1 MTVGLWRDLWGAAR
15 SLDFSAAGDGAS
27 PVSTHAVVR
36 CGQRPYNLSVMSSTA
51 SLPEIP
57 HSNSNGH
64 RRNPALRVLYYTV
77 CLLLVALIAG
87 VWWLY
92 WIARLPL
99 PQLDGSVSVSGISS
113 KVRVM
118 RDEQGVP
125 TIQAA
130 TLEDLF
136 FAQGYV
142 TAQDRLWQMDM
153 LRRAAA
159 GELSEIIGEDTVK
172 MDREQRILGLRIAA
186 EAAEKNISARDR
198 GFLDAYA
205 RGVNA
210 FLESHRD
217 RLSLEFRLMKYTPRP
232 WTVTDSLLVGA
243 RMVQDLTHYSNPP
256 ALTRE
261 KILAK
266 LGPEL
271 TADLYVNSS
280 WRDRPP
286 TEVRRMEDEPAVH
299 SSDTDEDEDDDEEV
313 DPEGGNGRLI
323 SGLASGSD
331 FVNTL
336 QLAGHVP
343 QGLKPAFFQ
352 ALNGTAEAVPLQNN
366 WVVPPGLGSAVSL
379 FPALKRWAKLVR
391 PYGTG
396 YSFDTEYSSGAGYAD
411 DSFRPGSNNW
421 VVSGQH
427 TVSGKPLLSND
438 MHLDHQ
444 MPNLWFEAH
453 LKTDSGNFDVAG
465 VTLPGV
471 PFVIV
476 GHNQRIG
483 WGFTNVGATVEDDY
497 IEEFNAQGQYKTPA
511 GWVDA
516 QHRQETIHV
525 KGKPDVTLD
534 VVTTRHGPIITELIP
549 GETRKIALR
558 WTLQDGMGLMFFDV
572 NSAEN
577 WEEFRKAFSTF
588 DAPGQNVMYGD
599 VDGHIGYQATG
610 RVPIRAA
617 GDGSLPV
624 SGSDDAHEWKGW
636 IPFDEMPHVYDP
648 PEGIL
653 ATANGRITPDG
664 YKYSISTEWEAPWRT
679 DRIYRVLESG
689 KKFAPAD
696 MLALQMDVSSTY
708 DRVCADKF
716 VYAIDHAASA
726 SDRAKQ
732 AAEILRDWDGRMSAD
747 SAAPMIETKARQELA
762 RLLLEPKLGAAA
774 DISASRPASGA
785 LSWKSYHW
793 AMSSVWLENVLTKQ
807 PARWL
812 PPGYSDYGSLL
823 TAAVENAVKQ
833 TRVASGDPSKAPS
846 DLSQWKWGKNYPVE
860 IDHPVLSQL
869 PLIGRFT
876 GPGLH
881 PLSGSNYTVK
891 AMGRGFGPSERLT
904 WNFANFDE
912 STLNVVTGESGIF
925 LSPYY
930 MDQWAAWYGGA
941 TFAFPFSQAAVEQH
955 RAHEMML
962 EPGRQEGSR

>member
-1 MTVGLWRDLWGAAR
+1 M
-15 SLDFSAAGDGAS
+15 SA
-27 PVSTHAVVR
+27 
-36 CGQRPYNLSVMSSTA
+36 A
-51 SLPEIP
+51 SLPEI
-57 HSNSNGH
+57 SSRDVG
-64 RRNPALRVLYYTV
+64 RRSRRRHPALRILYYFV

-92 WIARLPL
+92 WIARSAL
-99 PQLDGSVSVSGISS
+99 PQLDGSVSVAGISS
-113 KVRVM
+113 KVRVV
-118 RDEQGVP
+118 RDGQGVP
-125 TIQAA
+125 TIEAS

-142 TAQDRLWQMDM
+142 TAQDRLWQMDIM
-153 LRRAAA
+153 RRAAA
-159 GELSEIIGEDTVK
+159 GELSEVIGEATVK
-172 MDREQRILGLRIAA
+172 MDREQRILGLRPAA
-186 EAAEKNISARDR
+186 EAAEKKIPASER
-198 GFLDAYA
+198 GYFDAYA

-210 FLESHRD
+210 FIDSHRD
-217 RLSLEFRLMKYTPRP
+217 RLSVEFRSLKYSPRP
-232 WTVTDSLLVGA
+232 WTATDSLLVGA
-243 RMVQDLTHYSNPP
+243 HMVQYLNHYSYGR
-256 ALTRE
+256 ALERE

-286 TEVRRMEDEPAVH
+286 TEVRRIQDEPAAKH
-299 SSDTDEDEDDDEEV
+299 GDDEDDDDEEV
-313 DPEGGNGRLI
+313 DPEGGNSRMI
-323 SGLASGSD
+323 SALGVSSPLAAKKQVLRFAHD
-331 FVNTL
+331 D
-336 QLAGHVP
+336 
-343 QGLKPAFFQ
+343 
-352 ALNGTAEAVPLQNN
+352 NN
-366 WVVPPGLGSAVSL
+366 
-379 FPALKRWAKLVR
+379 FNR
-391 PYGTG
+391 
-396 YSFDTEYSSGAGYAD
+396 EEE
-411 DSFRPGSNNW
+411 DSFRAGSNNW

-444 MPNLWFEAH
+444 MPNLWFAAH
-453 LKTDSGNFDVAG
+453 LKSGNFDVAG

-483 WGFTNVGATVEDDY
+483 WGFTNVGPTVEDDF
-497 IEEFNAQGQYKTPA
+497 IEEFNTQGQYKTPA

-534 VVTTRHGPIITELIP
+534 VVTTRHGPVITELIP

-558 WTLQDGMGLMFFDV
+558 WTLQDGMGLMFFDAD
-572 NSAEN
+572 SAQN
-577 WEEFRKAFSTF
+577 WDEFRKAFSTF
-588 DAPGQNVMYGD
+588 GAPGQNVMYAD

-624 SGSDDAHEWKGW
+624 SGSDDAHEWIGW
-636 IPFDEMPHVYDP
+636 VPFDTMPHVYDP

-708 DRVCADKF
+708 DRFCADKF
-716 VYAIDHAASA
+716 VYAVDHAANA
-726 SDRAKQ
+726 SERAKR
-732 AAEILRDWDGRMSAD
+732 AAEILRDWDGRMSAN
-747 SAAPMIETKARQELA
+747 SAAPTIETKARQELA
-762 RLLLEPKLGAAA
+762 RMLLEPKLGAAA
-774 DISASRPASGA
+774 DAAAASAASGT
-785 LSWKSYHW
+785 LSWKSYRW
-793 AMSSVWLENVLTKQ
+793 MMSPVWLENVLTKQ

-812 PPGYSDYGSLL
+812 PAGYSDYGSLL

-833 TRVASGDPSKAPS
+833 TGTLSGDAAKIGSGAPA
-846 DLSQWKWGKNYPVE
+846 DLSQWTWGKYYPVE
-860 IDHPVLSQL
+860 IDHLVLSQL
-869 PLIGRFT
+869 PVIGRFT

-881 PLSGSNYTVK
+881 PLSGNNYTVK
-891 AMGRGFGPSERLT
+891 AVGHGFGPSERLT

-912 STLNVVTGESGIF
+912 STLNLVTGESGIF

-930 MDQWAAWYGGA
+930 LDQWKAWYGGS
-941 TFAFPFSQAAVEQH
+941 TFAFPFSQVAVERQ
-955 RAHEMML
+955 RTHEMTL
-962 EPGRQEGSR
+962 VPR

>member
-1 MTVGLWRDLWGAAR
+1 M
-15 SLDFSAAGDGAS
+15 
-27 PVSTHAVVR
+27 
-36 CGQRPYNLSVMSSTA
+36 SVA
-51 SLPEIP
+51 PPLPEIR
-57 HSNSNGH
+57 
-64 RRNPALRVLYYTV
+64 RRNPALRILYYAV
-77 CLLLVALIAG
+77 GVLLVALIAG

-92 WIARLPL
+92 SIARSPL
-99 PQLDGSVSVSGISS
+99 PQLDGSIAVPGISS
-113 KVRVM
+113 KVRVV
-118 RDEQGVP
+118 RDERGVP
-125 TIQAA
+125 TIEAA

-153 LRRAAA
+153 MRRAAA
-159 GELSEIIGEDTVK
+159 GELSEVIGEDTVK

-198 GFLDAYA
+198 AYFDAYA

-217 RLSLEFRLMKYTPRP
+217 RLSLEFRLLKYTPQP

-243 RMVQDLTHYSNPP
+243 RMVQDLNHYSYER

-266 LGPEL
+266 LGPQL

-280 WRDRPP
+280 WRDRTP
-286 TEVRRMEDEPAVH
+286 TDVRRIDQEPAAN
-299 SSDTDEDEDDDEEV
+299 SGDEDDDDDEEV

-323 SGLASGSD
+323 SGLPARP
-331 FVNTL
+331 
-336 QLAGHVP
+336 VP
-343 QGLKPAFFQ
+343 QELKRVRE
-352 ALNGTAEAVPLQNN
+352 NS
-366 WVVPPGLGSAVSL
+366 VVPSRLESSLSL
-379 FPALKRWAKLVR
+379 FPELKRWANLGR
-391 PYGTG
+391 P
-396 YSFDTEYSSGAGYAD
+396 SGAGYSDAL
-411 DSFRPGSNNW
+411 FRAGSNNW

-438 MHLDHQ
+438 MHLNHQ

-453 LKTDSGNFDVAG
+453 LKMATSNFDVAG
-465 VTLPGV
+465 VTLPGI

-483 WGFTNVGATVEDDY
+483 WGFTNVGPTVEDDY

-511 GWVDA
+511 GWRDA
-516 QHRQETIHV
+516 QHRQEKIHI

-534 VVTTRHGPIITELIP
+534 VVTTRHGPIINDLLPTELIP
-549 GETRKIALR
+549 GETHKIALR
-558 WTLQDGMGLMFFDV
+558 WTLQDGEGLVFFDV
-572 NSAEN
+572 DSAQN
-577 WEEFRKAFSTF
+577 WDDFRKAFSAF
-588 DAPGQNVMYGD
+588 GAPGQNVMYGD

-636 IPFDEMPHVYDP
+636 IPFDQMPHVYDP
-648 PEGIL
+648 PGGIL

-664 YKYSISTEWEAPWRT
+664 YKYSISTDWDAPWRT

-708 DRVCADKF
+708 DRFCADKF
-716 VYAIDHAASA
+716 VYAVDHAASA
-726 SDRAKQ
+726 SDRAKR
-732 AAEILRDWDGRMSAD
+732 AVEILRDWDGRMSSD
-747 SAAPMIETKARQELA
+747 SAAPTIETKARGELA

-774 DISASRPASGA
+774 DVPATGPASGN

-793 AMSSVWLENVLTKQ
+793 GMSSVWLENVLTKQ

-833 TRVASGDPSKAPS
+833 KEVPS
-846 DLSQWKWGKNYPVE
+846 DLSQWKWGKHYPVE
-860 IDHPVLSQL
+860 IDHLVLSQL
-869 PLIGRFT
+869 PVIGHFT
-876 GPGLH
+876 GPGSH
-881 PLSGSNYTVK
+881 PLSGGTYTVK
-891 AMGRGFGPSERLT
+891 AVGRGFGASERLT
-904 WNFANFDE
+904 WNFANLDE

-925 LSPYY
+925 LSPHY
-930 MDQWAAWYGGA
+930 MDQWAAWYGGS
-941 TFAFPFSQAAVEQH
+941 TFAFPFSQAVVERH
-955 RAHEMML
+955 RAHEMTL
-962 EPGRQEGSR
+962 EPR

>member
-1 MTVGLWRDLWGAAR
+1 
-15 SLDFSAAGDGAS
+15 
-27 PVSTHAVVR
+27 
-36 CGQRPYNLSVMSSTA
+36 MSSTA
-51 SLPEIP
+51 SLPEVP
-57 HSNSNGH
+57 
-64 RRNPALRVLYYTV
+64 RRNPALRILYYAV
-77 CLLLVALIAG
+77 CVLLVTLIAG

-113 KVRVM
+113 KVRVV
-118 RDEQGVP
+118 RDGHGVP
-125 TIQAA
+125 TIEAA

-153 LRRAAA
+153 MRRAAA
-159 GELSEIIGEDTVK
+159 GELSEVIGEDTVK
-172 MDREQRILGLRIAA
+172 MDREERILGLRVAA
-186 EAAEKNISARDR
+186 EAAEKSISARDR
-198 GFLDAYA
+198 AYFDAYA

-217 RLSLEFRLMKYTPRP
+217 RLSLEFRLLKYTPRP

-243 RMVQDLTHYSNPP
+243 RMVQDLNHYRNPP
-256 ALTRE
+256 PLTRE

-286 TEVRRMEDEPAVH
+286 SAVRRMDEEPAAD
-299 SSDTDEDEDDDEEV
+299 SGDEDDDDDEEV
-313 DPEGGNGRLI
+313 DPEGGNSRLI
-323 SGLASGSD
+323 SAL
-331 FVNTL
+331 
-336 QLAGHVP
+336 P
-343 QGLKPAFFQ
+343 QGVILSEAKDLLSLELTGKQVLRFAQVDNHLPSARAFES
-352 ALNGTAEAVPLQNN
+352 TS
-366 WVVPPGLGSAVSL
+366 GLPYAVSSNFTL
-379 FPALKRWAKLVR
+379 EEA
-391 PYGTG
+391 
-396 YSFDTEYSSGAGYAD
+396 

-453 LKTDSGNFDVAG
+453 LRTTTPTKTGNFDVAG
-465 VTLPGV
+465 VTLPGI

-483 WGFTNVGATVEDDY
+483 WGFTNVGPTVEDDF

-511 GWVDA
+511 GWRDA

-534 VVTTRHGPIITELIP
+534 VVTTRHGPIITELLP
-549 GETRKIALR
+549 GETRQIALR

-572 NSAEN
+572 NSAAN
-577 WEEFRKAFSTF
+577 WDQFRKAFSTF
-588 DAPGQNVMYGD
+588 GAPGQNVMYGD

-624 SGSDDAHEWKGW
+624 GGSDDAHEWKGW

-648 PEGIL
+648 PAGIL
-653 ATANGRITPDG
+653 ATANGRIAPDG
-664 YKYSISTEWEAPWRT
+664 YKYSISTNWDAPWRT

-708 DRVCADKF
+708 DRFCADKF
-716 VYAIDHAASA
+716 VYAVDHATNA
-726 SDRAKQ
+726 SDRAKR
-732 AAEILRDWDGRMSAD
+732 AADILRDWDGRMSAD
-747 SAAPMIETKARQELA
+747 SAAPTIETKARQELA

-774 DISASRPASGA
+774 DSSASSKNSGAASGA

-833 TRVASGDPSKAPS
+833 AGVPS
-846 DLSQWKWGKNYPVE
+846 DLNQWKWGKNYPVE
-860 IDHPVLSQL
+860 IDQLVLSQL
-869 PLIGRFT
+869 PVIGRFT

-881 PLSGSNYTVK
+881 PLSGSTYTVK
-891 AMGRGFGPSERLT
+891 AVGRGFGPSERLT
-904 WNFANFDE
+904 WDFANFDE

-930 MDQWAAWYGGA
+930 MDQWAAWYRGS
-941 TFAFPFSQAAVEQH
+941 TFAFPFSQAAVEQQ
-955 RAHEMML
+955 RAHEMTL
-962 EPGRQEGSR
+962 EPR

>member
-1 MTVGLWRDLWGAAR
+1 
-15 SLDFSAAGDGAS
+15 
-27 PVSTHAVVR
+27 
-36 CGQRPYNLSVMSSTA
+36 MSSAA
-51 SLPEIP
+51 SLPEVSHP
-57 HSNSNGH
+57 EV
-64 RRNPALRVLYYTV
+64 RRRRPALRILYYAV

-87 VWWLY
+87 VWWLF
-92 WIARLPL
+92 WIARSAL
-99 PQLDGSVSVSGISS
+99 PQLDGSVSVPGISS
-113 KVRVM
+113 TVRVV
-118 RDEQGVP
+118 RDGQGVP
-125 TIQAA
+125 TIEAS

-142 TAQDRLWQMDM
+142 TAQDRLWQMDIM
-153 LRRAAA
+153 RRAAA
-159 GELSEIIGEDTVK
+159 GELSEVIGSATVE
-172 MDREQRILGLRIAA
+172 MDREQRILGLRPAA
-186 EAAEKNISARDR
+186 EAAEKKISARER
-198 GFLDAYA
+198 PYFDAYA

-210 FLESHRD
+210 FINSHRD
-217 RLSLEFRLMKYTPRP
+217 RPSLEFRLLKYAPRP

-243 RMVQDLTHYSNPP
+243 HMVQYLNHYSYKR
-256 ALTRE
+256 ALERE

-271 TADLYVNSS
+271 TADLYVNSC
-280 WRDRPP
+280 WHDRPP
-286 TEVRRMEDEPAVH
+286 TEVRRIQDEPAAKH
-299 SSDTDEDEDDDEEV
+299 GDEDDDDDEEV
-313 DPEGGNGRLI
+313 DPDGGNPRL
-323 SGLASGSD
+323 SS
-331 FVNTL
+331 
-336 QLAGHVP
+336 
-343 QGLKPAFFQ
+343 
-352 ALNGTAEAVPLQNN
+352 AL
-366 WVVPPGLGSAVSL
+366 
-379 FPALKRWAKLVR
+379 
-391 PYGTG
+391 
-396 YSFDTEYSSGAGYAD
+396 SSGQVSKGPTFFGAFTREES

-444 MPNLWFEAH
+444 MPNLWFAAH
-453 LKTDSGNFDVAG
+453 LKSGNFDVAG

-483 WGFTNVGATVEDDY
+483 WGFTNVGPTVEDDF

-534 VVTTRHGPIITELIP
+534 VVTTRHGPIITELVP

-558 WTLQDGMGLMFFDV
+558 WTLQDGMGLMFFDAD
-572 NSAEN
+572 SAQN
-577 WEEFRKAFSTF
+577 WVEFRKAFSALG
-588 DAPGQNVMYGD
+588 APGQNVMYAD

-610 RVPIRAA
+610 RVPIRMA

-624 SGSDDAHEWKGW
+624 SGSDDAHEWTGW

-648 PEGIL
+648 PSGIL

-696 MLALQMDVSSTY
+696 MLALQMDVSSTF
-708 DRVCADKF
+708 DRFCADKF
-716 VYAIDHAASA
+716 VYAVDHAASA
-726 SDRAKQ
+726 TDRAKR

-747 SAAPMIETKARQELA
+747 SAAPTIETKAREELV

-774 DISASRPASGA
+774 DVPDSDANNSGA
-785 LSWKSYHW
+785 LSWKSYDW
-793 AMSSVWLENVLTKQ
+793 MMSTVWLENVLTKQ

-812 PPGYSDYGSLL
+812 PPGYADYESLL
-823 TAAVENAVKQ
+823 TAAMENVVKQ
-833 TRVASGDPSKAPS
+833 TAAPSGDVAKNASGVPS
-846 DLSQWKWGKNYPVE
+846 DLNQWTWGKHYPVE
-860 IDHPVLSQL
+860 IDHPVLSRL
-869 PLIGRFT
+869 PVVGRFT
-876 GPGLH
+876 GPGMH
-881 PLSGSNYTVK
+881 PLSGSAYTVK
-891 AMGRGFGPSERLT
+891 AVGREFGPSERLT

-912 STLNVVTGESGIF
+912 SRLNLVTGESGVF

-930 MDQWAAWYGGA
+930 MNQWAAWYGGS
-941 TFAFPFSQAAVEQH
+941 TFALPFSQAAVERH
-955 RAHEMML
+955 RAHEMTL
-962 EPGRQEGSR
+962 VPQ

>member
-1 MTVGLWRDLWGAAR
+1 MRP
-15 SLDFSAAGDGAS
+15 SAC
-27 PVSTHAVVR
+27 AVVTDTT
-36 CGQRPYNLSVMSSTA
+36 RPYNLSVMSVTA
-51 SLPEIP
+51 SLPEVR
-57 HSNSNGH
+57 
-64 RRNPALRVLYYTV
+64 RRNPALRILPYAV
-77 CLLLVALIAG
+77 CALLLALVAA
-87 VWWLY
+87 VWWAY
-92 WIARLPL
+92 WIAHSAL
-99 PQLDGSVSVSGISS
+99 PQLDGSTTVPGISS
-113 KVRVM
+113 RIRVV
-118 RDEQGVP
+118 RDEHGVP
-125 TIQAA
+125 TIEAA

-142 TAQDRLWQMDM
+142 TAQDRLWQMDIM
-153 LRRAAA
+153 RRAAA
-159 GELSEIIGEDTVK
+159 GELSEVIGEATVK
-172 MDREQRILGLRIAA
+172 MDREERILGLRTAA
-186 EAAEKNISARDR
+186 EVAEKNISALDR
-198 GFLDAYA
+198 AYFDAYA

-217 RLSLEFRLMKYTPRP
+217 RLSLEFRLLKYTPRP

-243 RMVQDLTHYSNPP
+243 RMVQDLNHYSNPP
-256 ALTRE
+256 PLTRE

-286 TEVRRMEDEPAVH
+286 TEARRMEDEPAAH
-299 SSDTDEDEDDDEEV
+299 SGDSDEDEDDDEEV
-313 DPEGGNGRLI
+313 DPAGGNSRLI
-323 SGLASGSD
+323 STLPSDLRSPDLSSTRVSEVLMESRAPSPGQTGETPVAPLAE
-331 FVNTL
+331 L
-336 QLAGHVP
+336 
-343 QGLKPAFFQ
+343 
-352 ALNGTAEAVPLQNN
+352 EA
-366 WVVPPGLGSAVSL
+366 A
-379 FPALKRWAKLVR
+379 
-391 PYGTG
+391 
-396 YSFDTEYSSGAGYAD
+396 

-427 TVSGKPLLSND
+427 TVSGKPLLAND

-453 LKTDSGNFDVAG
+453 LKTNTGNFDVAG

-483 WGFTNVGATVEDDY
+483 WGFTNVGPTVEDDY

-511 GWVDA
+511 GWRDP

-525 KGKPDVTLD
+525 KGKPDVILD
-534 VVTTRHGPIITELIP
+534 VVTTRHGPVITELLP
-549 GETRKIALR
+549 SETRKIALR
-558 WTLQDGMGLMFFDV
+558 WTLQDGMGLMFFGVD
-572 NSAEN
+572 SAEN
-577 WEEFRKAFSTF
+577 WDEFRKAFSTF
-588 DAPGQNVMYGD
+588 GAPGQNVMYAD

-610 RVPIRAA
+610 RVPIRGA

-636 IPFDEMPHVYDP
+636 IPFEEMPHVYDP
-648 PEGIL
+648 PAGIL

-664 YKYSISTEWEAPWRT
+664 YKYSIGTEWEAPWRT

-708 DRVCADKF
+708 DRFCADKF
-716 VYAIDHAASA
+716 VYAVDRAANA
-726 SDRAKQ
+726 SDRAKR

-747 SAAPMIETKARQELA
+747 SAAPTIETKARQELA

-774 DISASRPASGA
+774 GSAADEAASGVA
-785 LSWKSYHW
+785 SSPLSWKSYHW
-793 AMSSVWLENVLTKQ
+793 AMSSVWLENVLTRQ

-823 TAAVENAVKQ
+823 TAAVESAVKQ
-833 TRVASGDPSKAPS
+833 TADSSGNPSKAASQAPS
-846 DLSQWKWGKNYPVE
+846 DLGQWKWGTNYPVA
-860 IDHPVLSQL
+860 IDHLVLSQL
-869 PLIGRFT
+869 PLIARFT
-876 GPGLH
+876 GPGSH
-881 PLSGSNYTVK
+881 PLSGSTYTVK
-891 AMGRGFGPSERLT
+891 AVGRGFGPSERLT
-904 WNFANFDE
+904 WNLANFDE

-930 MDQWAAWYGGA
+930 MDQWAAWYGGS

-955 RAHEMML
+955 RTHEMTL
-962 EPGRQEGSR
+962 EPK

>member
-1 MTVGLWRDLWGAAR
+1 M
-15 SLDFSAAGDGAS
+15 SA
-27 PVSTHAVVR
+27 
-36 CGQRPYNLSVMSSTA
+36 TA
-51 SLPEIP
+51 SLPEVR
-57 HSNSNGH
+57 
-64 RRNPALRVLYYTV
+64 RRNPALRILYYVV
-77 CLLLVALIAG
+77 CVLLVALIAG

-92 WIARLPL
+92 WIARRPL

-113 KVRVM
+113 KVRVI
-118 RDEQGVP
+118 RDEHGVP
-125 TIQAA
+125 TIEAA
-130 TLEDLF
+130 TLADLF

-142 TAQDRLWQMDM
+142 TAQDRLWQMEM
-153 LRRAAA
+153 MRRAAA
-159 GELSEIIGEDTVK
+159 GELSEVIGEGTVK
-172 MDREQRILGLRIAA
+172 MDREQRILGLRLAA
-186 EAAEKNISARDR
+186 EAAEKSISARDR
-198 GFLDAYA
+198 VYFDAYA

-217 RLSLEFRLMKYTPRP
+217 RLSLEFRLMKYTPRA

-243 RMVQDLTHYSNPP
+243 RMVQDLNHYRNPP

-261 KILAK
+261 KVLAK

-286 TEVRRMEDEPAVH
+286 GDVRRMEGEPAA
-299 SSDTDEDEDDDEEV
+299 SSGDEDDDDDEEV
-313 DPEGGNGRLI
+313 DPEGGTGRLI
-323 SGLASGSD
+323 SAVPAHAPQGLKPAFFQGRNGTAEAVPYPKPLYPKSIYETGSGR
-331 FVNTL
+331 
-336 QLAGHVP
+336 HVP

-352 ALNGTAEAVPLQNN
+352 GLNGTAEAVPFPKPIYETSSTL
-366 WVVPPGLGSAVSL
+366 PSAPSSAIASA
-379 FPALKRWAKLVR
+379 FALEETDL
-391 PYGTG
+391 
-396 YSFDTEYSSGAGYAD
+396 
-411 DSFRPGSNNW
+411 FRPGSNNW

-453 LKTDSGNFDVAG
+453 LRTTTPTKTGNFDVAG
-465 VTLPGV
+465 VTLPGI

-483 WGFTNVGATVEDDY
+483 WGFTNVGPTVEDDY

-511 GWVDA
+511 GWREA

-572 NSAEN
+572 DSAQN
-577 WEEFRKAFSTF
+577 WDEFRKAFSTF
-588 DAPGQNVMYGD
+588 GAPGQNVMYGD

-624 SGSDDAHEWKGW
+624 GGSDDAHEWKGW

-653 ATANGRITPDG
+653 ATANGRIAPDG
-664 YKYSISTEWEAPWRT
+664 YKYSISTEWDAPWRT

-708 DRVCADKF
+708 DRFCADKF

-726 SDRAKQ
+726 SDRAKR
-732 AAEILRDWDGRMSAD
+732 AAEILRDWDGRMSAE
-747 SAAPMIETKARQELA
+747 SAAPTIETKARQELA

-774 DISASRPASGA
+774 WVGPISGAASGSASGA
-785 LSWKSYHW
+785 LSWKSYRW

-833 TRVASGDPSKAPS
+833 TGTASGVSAKAPLEVPS
-846 DLSQWKWGKNYPVE
+846 DLGQWKWGKNYPVE
-860 IDHPVLSQL
+860 IDHLVLSQL
-869 PLIGRFT
+869 PVIGRFT
-876 GPGLH
+876 GPGVH
-881 PLSGSNYTVK
+881 PLSGSSYTVK
-891 AMGRGFGPSERLT
+891 AVGRGFGPSERLT

-912 STLNVVTGESGIF
+912 STLNLVTGESGIF

-930 MDQWAAWYGGA
+930 MDQWAAWYGGS
-941 TFAFPFSQAAVEQH
+941 TFAFPFTKEAVERQ
-955 RAHEMML
+955 RAHEMTL
-962 EPGRQEGSR
+962 EPR

>member
-1 MTVGLWRDLWGAAR
+1 
-15 SLDFSAAGDGAS
+15 
-27 PVSTHAVVR
+27 
-36 CGQRPYNLSVMSSTA
+36 MSSTA
-51 SLPEIP
+51 SLPET
-57 HSNSNGH
+57 SGSEVR
-64 RRNPALRVLYYTV
+64 RRNPALRILYYAA
-77 CLLLVALIAG
+77 CLLLVALIAA

-92 WIARLPL
+92 WIARQPL
-99 PQLDGSVSVSGISS
+99 PQLDGSVSVPGISS
-113 KVRVM
+113 KVRVV

-125 TIQAA
+125 TIEAA

-153 LRRAAA
+153 MRRAAA
-159 GELSEIIGEDTVK
+159 GELSEVIGEDTVK
-172 MDREQRILGLRIAA
+172 MDREARILGLRLAA

-198 GFLDAYA
+198 VYFEAYV

-217 RLSLEFRLMKYTPRP
+217 RLSLEFRLLKYTPQP

-243 RMVQDLTHYSNPP
+243 GLVKYLNHYSYAR
-256 ALTRE
+256 ALERE

-286 TEVRRMEDEPAVH
+286 TEVRRMEGDPAAN
-299 SSDTDEDEDDDEEV
+299 SSDEDDEDEEV
-313 DPEGGNGRLI
+313 DPEGGNKRI
-323 SGLASGSD
+323 TSATPSWPVASP
-331 FVNTL
+331 
-336 QLAGHVP
+336 VP
-343 QGLKPAFFQ
+343 QGLKPAFSQ
-352 ALNGTAEAVPLQNN
+352 GLHRTAEQATER
-366 WVVPPGLGSAVSL
+366 VVASGSSS
-379 FPALKRWAKLVR
+379 PQALKRK
-391 PYGTG
+391 YI
-396 YSFDTEYSSGAGYAD
+396 FSGLTARVNSCPSRSWRSWSCSASCEAVSYTTPEEL

-438 MHLDHQ
+438 MHLGHQ
-444 MPNLWFEAH
+444 MPNLWFAAH
-453 LKTDSGNFDVAG
+453 LRMSGGNFDVAG
-465 VTLPGV
+465 ITLPGV

-483 WGFTNVGATVEDDY
+483 WGFTNVGPTVEDNF
-497 IEEFNAQGQYKTPA
+497 IEEFSAQGQYKTPA
-511 GWVDA
+511 GWVDP

-525 KGKPDVTLD
+525 KGKQDVTLD
-534 VVTTRHGPIITELIP
+534 VVTTRHGPIITGLLP

-572 NSAEN
+572 NTAQN
-577 WEEFRKAFSTF
+577 WDEFRKAFSTF
-588 DAPGQNVMYGD
+588 GAPGQNVMYGD

-636 IPFDEMPHVYDP
+636 IPFDEMPRVYDP
-648 PEGIL
+648 PTGIL
-653 ATANGRITPDG
+653 ATANGRITPNS
-664 YKYSISTEWEAPWRT
+664 YKYSISTEWDAPWRT

-708 DRVCADKF
+708 DRFCADKF

-726 SDRAKQ
+726 SARAKQ
-732 AAEILRDWDGRMSAD
+732 EADILRDWDGRMSAD
-747 SAAPMIETKARQELA
+747 SAAPTIETKARYELD
-762 RLLLEPKLGAAA
+762 RLLLEPKLGGAP
-774 DISASRPASGA
+774 DISTSSSNSGA
-785 LSWKSYHW
+785 IAGTLSWKSYRW
-793 AMSSVWLENVLTKQ
+793 GMSSVWLENVLTKQ

-823 TAAVENAVKQ
+823 TVAVENALKQ
-833 TRVASGDPSKAPS
+833 TGVPS
-846 DLSQWKWGKNYPVE
+846 DLNQWKWGKNYPVE
-860 IDHPVLSQL
+860 IDHLVLGHL

-876 GPGLH
+876 GPGSQ
-881 PLSGSNYTVK
+881 PSSGSGQTVK
-891 AMGRGFGPSERLT
+891 QTGRMFGPSERLT
-904 WNFANFDE
+904 WNFGNFDE
-912 STLNVVTGESGIF
+912 STLNLVTGESGIL
-925 LSPYY
+925 LSPHY
-930 MDQWAAWYGGA
+930 MDQWAAWYGG
-941 TFAFPFSQAAVEQH
+941 TTFVFAFSPAAVEQ
-955 RAHEMML
+955 RRTHEMTL
-962 EPGRQEGSR
+962 LPR